1 MASVVTLF
9 ASHAVVWVDQVMG
22 EMRVKGTGRGAE
34 CKMDKMLRMRW
45 WTMML
50 LRLHRPSSFA
60 VPGGF
65 APTRLILHP
74 ISAMGTCSSAS

>member
-1 MASVVTLF
+1 
-9 ASHAVVWVDQVMG
+9 
-22 EMRVKGTGRGAE
+22 
-34 CKMDKMLRMRW
+34 MDKMLRMRW